1 MLTAKGISKK
11 TSMAINFLKR
21 KMVEYNE
28 IKREIENYKNK
39 WIKKF

>member
-1 MLTAKGISKK
+1 MNIQIITDKGISKK

-28 IKREIENYKNK
+28 IKREINNYKNK
-39 WIKKF
+39 